1 MLYFL
6 SSTIIELGLDVSW
19 WLLKKG
25 TYLVYNGVLYIKN
38 YGEEIPPTEV
48 GNISDSIVI
57 IENEALL
64 DELREIK
71 SMLSNNREH

>member
-6 SSTIIELGLDVSW
+6 SSTIIEVGLDVSW
-19 WLLKKG
+19 WFLKKG
-25 TYLVYNGVLYIKN
+25 TYLVYNGILYMKN
-38 YGEEIPPTEV
+38 YGEEPPSEV

-57 IENEALL
+57 IENEEIL

-71 SMLSNNREH
+71 SRLSNTLKH